1 MHYLVIKYINWW
13 SCMHTSAVENNEWA
27 IKKKKK
33 TLSWFEEFLIH
44 WVEVMQK
51 NSAC

>member
-33 TLSWFEEFLIH
+33 TTLAGLKSSLFTGWR
-44 WVEVMQK
+44 
-51 NSAC
+51 